1 MTERSTQL
9 RDTVLT
15 LAGIGVLFA
24 ILRLSADIVVPFLL
38 SLFIVIV
45 AATPLAW
52 LKRRGLPTV
61 LSIVAVLLAIIV
73 VLGAISMLLA
83 GTATEF
89 SDALPG
95 YQERLKEVTGKAY
108 AWLSS
113 KGLNVDEAGLSKIID
128 PSAVFGF
135 ANSLFAGVGGTL
147 NYTLLIMFT
156 SIFMLAETTDLQRK
170 LATIDGREDG
180 DGDTLKRMAAIVQ
193 SVNRY
198 VGAKT
203 MVSLATG
210 VLVWIALELVGLD
223 FAPLWGTLAFLLN
236 FVPNI
241 GSILAAV
248 PAVLIAVL
256 QLPPPMVAVVIA
268 IYLAVNLTI
277 GNVIEPMV
285 MGQRVGLS
293 TLTVFLSL
301 VFWGWM
307 FGAVGMLLSVPLS
320 MVVKSIAETNAQTHW
335 FAVLMGPAPPVET
348 GHDDDAAE
356 EGQVEQAEGS

>member
-24 ILRLSADIVVPFLL
+24 ILRLSAEIVVPFLL
-38 SLFIVIV
+38 SLFIATV

-52 LKRRGLPTV
+52 LKRRGLSTM
-61 LSIVAVLLAIIV
+61 LSVVAVLLAIIIV
-73 VLGAISMLLA
+73 MGGISMLLA

-89 SDALPG
+89 NDALPG
-95 YQERLKEVTGKAY
+95 YQERLKEVTGKSY

-113 KGLNVDEAGLSKIID
+113 KDLNVDEVGLSKIID

-135 ANSLFAGVGGTL
+135 ANSMFAGIRGTL
-147 NYTLLIMFT
+147 SYILLIIFT
-156 SIFMLAETTDLQRK
+156 TTFMLAETAGFQRK
-170 LATIDGREDG
+170 LAAIDSKEGS
-180 DGDTLKRMAAIVQ
+180 DGDTLQSMAAIAR
-193 SVNRY
+193 SLNRY
-198 VGAKT
+198 VGAKAI
-203 MVSLATG
+203 VSLATG

-223 FAPLWGTLAFLLN
+223 FAPLWGVLAFLLN

-256 QLPPPMVAVVIA
+256 QLPPPMVVVVIA
-268 IYLAVNLTI
+268 IYLTVNLTI

-301 VFWGWM
+301 IFWGWM

-335 FAVLMGPAPPVET
+335 FAVLMGPVPPVEE
-348 GHDDDAAE
+348 GRDDEAAE
-356 EGQVEQAEGS
+356 

>member
-1 MTERSTQL
+1 M
-9 RDTVLT
+9 
-15 LAGIGVLFA
+15 AGIGVLFA
-24 ILRLSADIVVPFLL
+24 ILRLSSEIVVPFLL

-52 LKRRGLPTV
+52 LKRRGLSTM
-61 LSIVAVLLAIIV
+61 LSVTAVLLAIMV
-73 VLGAISMLLA
+73 VLGAIAMLLA
-83 GTATEF
+83 GTAAEF
-89 SDALPG
+89 NDALPG
-95 YQERLKEVTGKAY
+95 YQERLKEVTGNAY
-108 AWLSS
+108 VWLSG
-113 KGLNVDEAGLSKIID
+113 KGLNVDETVISEIID

-135 ANSLFAGVGGTL
+135 ANSLFAGIRGTL
-147 NYTLLIMFT
+147 SYTLLIMFT
-156 SIFMLAETTDLQRK
+156 AIFMLAETTGFQRK
-170 LATIDGREDG
+170 LATIEGKEDG
-180 DGDTLKRMAAIVQ
+180 NGGTLERMAAIAE

-198 VGAKT
+198 VGAKA
-203 MVSLATG
+203 MVSMVTG

-248 PAVLIAVL
+248 PAILIAVL

-268 IYLAVNLTI
+268 IYLAVNLGI

-293 TLTVFLSL
+293 TLAVFLSL

-307 FGAVGMLLSVPLS
+307 FGAIGMLLSVPLS
-320 MVVKSIAETNAQTHW
+320 MVVKSIAEINTQTRW
-335 FAVLMGPAPPVET
+335 FAVLMGPAPPVEI
-348 GHDDDAAE
+348 GQDDEAGEKGEVVTPNAADAKRRT
-356 EGQVEQAEGS
+356 